1 MNHLTDNESQAH
13 TRMLTTNELAFK
25 LAMEPQ
31 SIRKRWSQTGSYF
44 NIRPMKLPNGKLRW
58 PANAMGMLSS
68 INRIV

>member
-44 NIRPMKLPNGKLRW
+44 NIWTGQPLLDIFE
-58 PANAMGMLSS
+58 S
-68 INRIV
+68 

>member
-1 MNHLTDNESQAH
+1 MNNLTDNESRAH

-44 NIRPMKLPNGKLRW
+44 SIRPLKLPNGKLRW
-58 PANAMGMLSS
+58 PANAIDMLFN
-68 INRIV
+68 INCVA